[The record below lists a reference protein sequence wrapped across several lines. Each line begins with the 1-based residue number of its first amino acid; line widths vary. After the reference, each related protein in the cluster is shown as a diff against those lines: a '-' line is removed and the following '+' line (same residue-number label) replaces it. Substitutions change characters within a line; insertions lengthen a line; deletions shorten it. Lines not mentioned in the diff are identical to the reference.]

1 MTELIEKNIKLEY
14 LKKYL
19 DQLRIR
25 ETNMISAWNDLQ
37 NSDYK
42 SDQWSE
48 IMKVSDVI
56 ACLIVKIQK
65 YENDILNIALK
76 EIEIPE
82 SI

>member
-82 SI
+82 AI